1 MMTEEGQSSVDLAA
15 MGSHSRHLR
24 KDLGEGLHIMMGHYL
39 AEDDVL
45 ALHLTVPF
53 PFLNQRLCRIN

>member
-15 MGSHSRHLR
+15 MGSDSLHLR
-24 KDLGEGLHIMMGHYL
+24 KDLGEGLHVMMGHYL

-45 ALHLTVPF
+45 ALHLTVLP
-53 PFLNQRLCRIN
+53 IS